1 MKRKR
6 LLFAAIALVAGAL
19 NINAQD
25 WTASPASAGSYFL
38 YNVGEGKYLTG
49 GNSWGTHGSLDA
61 HGLYCTLVSNGD
73 GFNIATG
80 NGKYFGDNG
89 FVDSGAAPWT
99 FTAVEG
105 LENTYTLY
113 NSTYGYLVAVSGSSD
128 LAASASAPTD
138 GLGYWK
144 LASREALIE
153 AANLS
158 EASEANPVD
167 VTFLMS
173 GANFVRNV
181 DGYVNNPGQ
190 KTNEKSGP
198 WTYTISGNNF
208 VLSGPENQGQ
218 PNTGC
223 EMWNN
228 TFDLFQTLSVP
239 NGKYYVTC
247 DGFGST
253 NTVVYGNEVT
263 AAFTKT
269 GAVNGDNFANA
280 LLHINNYKEGG
291 KTGVIIVSDGTLRVG
306 VKRETNAGYEWSVID
321 NMRIYCVGTVDLSD
335 IIAAYEEALGRAQ
348 ALQAE
353 KMNAT
358 ALEALQTALTT
369 YGNVD
374 RTDQEALVEATSALN
389 SAIAAAQPSVD
400 AYQKLGPA
408 IAKID
413 AALAAATSA
422 TTSADDY
429 QAIKTAY
436 NNGTIADADI
446 PTNIIAAYE
455 AVIPVIKSQTA
466 ASADFTLAIQNP
478 SFEYGDL
485 TGWTTIGSSSD
496 TGVRETANAT
506 YAAEGTDGSYLFN
519 TWWQGVPII
528 QTVEGL
534 PNGEYT
540 LTASVASDGATIYL
554 LGNDEHNEGI
564 ETGGDYPDKSVMQET
579 TFTFL
584 VKDGIAKIGVVG
596 GANGTAGEHKDYVEE
611 GYWWYKADNFRLMK
625 NRDLTEEEL
634 AVAPTAIA
642 LYNGETEVTETIPLD
657 ATANTVTLTPVF
669 APENATETVTWTSS
683 DENVATVVNG
693 VVTGVAPGTATIT
706 VTSTLD
712 ANVSASA
719 EVTVSY
725 PESTLPETTF
735 VNDGP
740 SRNFVQIT
748 GPNLIKNGSFEYPNA
763 YYGWTYGTGSTTPI
777 TSEKFNIVTEGA
789 ANGNQYLQAT
799 ANEGGAAAGS
809 LNTSWEIEPGKT
821 YVFGYK
827 VKSTAA
833 SASTGNQYLGTSLN
847 TKKGQENA
855 ERKMNN
861 PVYSAN
867 EWTDVEYIFESG
879 EYTYLVFN
887 ARWLANA
894 LSFDNFYLC
903 EVTKTTEGNVDYATA
918 AIPTSNIGDGAFQY
932 SQDAI
937 DAANALVQGEA
948 TVEDVVN
955 AYKALTTLNA
965 PAPDNKYGITIVTEG
980 HPFIGNALVAG
991 NGEITPNN
999 PTGNVFNV
1007 KGDSPYL
1014 AQTFTFTSAE
1024 NAEDPNLYYISV
1036 ELPEGTVYLTNGANN
1051 GSAAGW
1057 APSQIQ
1063 GTTDS
1068 SKRLAFRIAASTT
1081 VEGAFNIINT
1091 ANNYNVVAQDGGNI
1105 YTDENAQQNGEFA
1118 LVEPTL
1124 VEVPVAVAAGK
1135 FATRIYPFKP
1145 AVANDGVVYYS
1156 CADASENE
1164 LVLEEVAEPVA
1175 NVPYI
1180 LEATLDVNETQQGYS
1195 IAGAATYTDG
1205 WLTGVFAQTTI
1216 TEGYVLQTKEGKQAF
1231 YIVNSEKPITVPAY
1245 RAYLTVSGS
1254 DVKSFNLGDDTT
1266 GISALEALTNNAFEA
1281 IYSADGVKLNR
1292 IEKGVNILKMSDGTT
1307 RKVILK

>member
-6 LLFAAIALVAGAL
+6 LLFAAIALIVGAL

-25 WTASPASAGSYFL
+25 WTASPAAPGSYFL

-49 GNSWGTHGSLDA
+49 GNEWGTHGSLDA

-73 GFNIATG
+73 GFNIETG
-80 NGKYFGDNG
+80 NGQHFGKDG
-89 FVDSGAAPWT
+89 YVDQGAAAWK
-99 FTAVEG
+99 FTAVAG

-113 NSTYGYLVAVSGSSD
+113 NETYGYLVAVSGSSN
-128 LAASASAPTD
+128 LSSSSTAPTD

-173 GANFVRNV
+173 GANFVRNA
-181 DGYVNNPGQ
+181 DGFVNNPNQ

-198 WTYTISGNNF
+198 WTYTISKNNF
-208 VLSGPENQGQ
+208 VLSGPSAQGQ
-218 PNTGC
+218 SNTGC
-223 EMWNN
+223 EMWSNR
-228 TFDLFQTLSVP
+228 FDLFQTVSVP

-247 DGFGST
+247 DGFGCP
-253 NTVVYGNEVT
+253 NTVIYGNEVT

-280 LLHINNYKEGG
+280 LLHIADYKEGG
-291 KTGVIIVSDGTLRVG
+291 KTGVIIVSDGTLKVG
-306 VKRETNAGYEWSVID
+306 VKRDVESGWTVID

-389 SAIAAAQPSVD
+389 SAIAAAQPSVE
-400 AYQKLGPA
+400 AYKSAAAA
-408 IAKID
+408 IA
-413 AALAAATSA
+413 AAKAILSDHNFATAEATTTFAEAIAAIENSYNDNTLTTEAANAAA
-422 TTSADDY
+422 
-429 QAIKTAY
+429 I
-436 NNGTIADADI
+436 
-446 PTNIIAAYE
+446 
-455 AVIPVIKSQTA
+455 
-466 ASADFTLAIQNP
+466 TL
-478 SFEYGDL
+478 
-485 TGWTTIGSSSD
+485 
-496 TGVRETANAT
+496 GVSISNWRDNANA
-506 YAAEGTDGSYLFN
+506 AAVNYLENGFGLTDFETNLYINTWSVEGESDGSNFKVPFYEYWTGDGNSLETK
-519 TWWQGVPII
+519 TWTG
-528 QTVEGL
+528 TLSDL
-534 PNGEYT
+534 PNGLYSVSAWVRVRAKNG
-540 LTASVASDGATIYL
+540 TAAADATGITIDVNGGEAKDVTEGSVVENTQFQLATY
-554 LGNDEHNEGI
+554 EAEG
-564 ETGGDYPDKSVMQET
+564 
-579 TFTFL
+579 L
-584 VKDGIAKIGVVG
+584 VKDGTLILNFNI
-596 GANGTAGEHKDYVEE
+596 T
-611 GYWWYKADNFRLMK
+611 ADNNISWLSFK
-625 NRDLTEEEL
+625 NVKYTKVRDLTPEEM
-634 AVAPTAIA
+634 AVVPTAIA
-642 LYNGETEVTETIPLD
+642 LYNGETEVTETIALN

-683 DENVATVVNG
+683 DENVATVVDG

-725 PESTLPETTF
+725 PESTLPEIAF

-789 ANGNQYLQAT
+789 ADGNQYLQAT
-799 ANEGGAAAGS
+799 VNEGGAAAGS

-855 ERKMNN
+855 AKKMDN

-965 PAPDNKYGITIVTEG
+965 PEPGNKYGITIVTED
-980 HPFIGNALVAG
+980 HPYYGNALVAG
-991 NGEITPNN
+991 NGATSENN
-999 PTGNVFNV
+999 PTGNFFNV
-1007 KGDSPYL
+1007 KGENPNF

-1024 NAEDPNLYYISV
+1024 NEEDPNLYYISV
-1036 ELPEGTVYLTNGANN
+1036 ELPEGTVYLTNGTNN

-1091 ANNYNVVAQDGGNI
+1091 ANDYNVVAQNGGNI

-1145 AVANDGVVYYS
+1145 AVANNGIVYYS
-1156 CADASENE
+1156 CEAAEENE
-1164 LVLEEVAEPVA
+1164 LTLSEVAEPAA

-1180 LEATLDVNETQQGYS
+1180 LEAKLDVNETQQGYS
-1195 IAGAATYTDG
+1195 IAGANTYTDG
-1205 WLTGVFAQTTI
+1205 WLTGVFASTTI
-1216 TEGYVLQTKEGKQAF
+1216 TEGYVLQTQNGKQAF
-1231 YIVNSEKPITVPAY
+1231 YIVNAEAPITVPAF
-1245 RAYLTVSGS
+1245 RAYLNKSDS

-1307 RKVILK
+1307 RKVIVK